1 MKENQRKQQL
11 IHLIFLG
18 TLSISQAVKLGLKLE
33 DDEGLFS
40 KLNWQN
46 AHLENIG
53 SVKRYFK
60 DSPSGYVEHI
70 KFDDAIKREFGSESN
85 YFKDKRERMRKEAN
99 HLSHEADHQKS
110 TFPIS
115 DKNLDVNFEKDSIF
129 RNKVE
134 ANKKKKEDFD
144 KVFDPN
150 NIYSVTN
157 NQIVRRASDLW
168 QSKSLS

>member
-1 MKENQRKQQL
+1 
-11 IHLIFLG
+11 
-18 TLSISQAVKLGLKLE
+18 
-33 DDEGLFS
+33 
-40 KLNWQN
+40 
-46 AHLENIG
+46 
-53 SVKRYFK
+53 
-60 DSPSGYVEHI
+60 
-70 KFDDAIKREFGSESN
+70 
-85 YFKDKRERMRKEAN
+85 MRKEAN

-115 DKNLDVNFEKDSIF
+115 DKNLNVNFEKDSIF

-134 ANKKKKEDFD
+134 ADKKKKEDFD

-168 QSKSLS
+168 

>member
-11 IHLIFLG
+11 INLIFLG

-46 AHLENIG
+46 QHLENIG
-53 SVKRYFK
+53 SIKGYFK

-70 KFDDAIKREFGSESN
+70 KFDDAVKKEFGSEKN
-85 YFKDKRERMRKEAN
+85 YFKDKKERMRRDAL
-99 HLSHEADHQKS
+99 HFSHESDHQKS

-129 RNKVE
+129 RNQFE
-134 ANKKKKEDFD
+134 ADKKKKQNFE

-168 QSKSLS
+168 